1 MKKNR
6 RPSFFSTGLTLVEM
20 LVALLIGV
28 ILMLALVSLFNQSTR
43 QTAQLEARGYVA
55 EAGRYALDLLA
66 QDVRQAGSWGCLGTD
81 FDMTDAALT
90 FPERYWNHGVKVF
103 HPSVAASWNHL
114 PEIVRQV
121 AVADQSLL
129 FISGARDTG
138 VRLTGRNHGR
148 LTGQA
153 QVWKGFLTGLN
164 PGNTLLL
171 VNSQC
176 EDGIVLHLDQFTSG
190 DEDEEDSLQVDLPED
205 EWPEW
210 LGQTIGQDQI
220 NQDRGSQVYRIESRL
235 YFIGEHAGSRWLMR
249 WQAGAAQVE
258 PLVEGIEQLFFLL
271 GQKKSQRL
279 ASYIYEQYTEDSPI
293 TSWTEADWQQVG
305 ALQVNLLV
313 AAPQV
318 IAGVNHSPIV
328 FRPNSPAVSLPGRE
342 ASVYRMTT
350 ALRGRLAR

>member
-1 MKKNR
+1 MKKIR
-6 RPSFFSTGLTLVEM
+6 RPPFFSTGLTLVEM

-66 QDVRQAGSWGCLGTD
+66 QDIRQAGSWGCLGTD
-81 FDMTDAALT
+81 FDATDGVSD
-90 FPERYWNHGVKVF
+90 FPERYWSHGVKVF

-114 PEIVRQV
+114 PEVVRQV

-129 FISGARDTG
+129 LISGARDAG
-138 VRLTGRNHGR
+138 ARLTGRNNGR
-148 LTGQA
+148 LTGPA
-153 QVWKGFLTGLN
+153 QVWEGFLTGLN
-164 PGNTLLL
+164 PGNSLLL

-176 EDGIVLHLDQFTSG
+176 EEGVVLRLDQLTSG
-190 DEDEEDSLQVDLPED
+190 AGEVSLQVNQPED

-235 YFIGEHAGSRWLMR
+235 YFIGELAGSRWLMR

-271 GQKKSQRL
+271 GQKNTQGL
-279 ASYIYEQYTEDSPI
+279 ASYIYEQDAGISPI
-293 TSWTEADWQQVG
+293 TNWSEADWQQVG
-305 ALQVNLLV
+305 ALRVSLLA
-313 AAPQV
+313 AAPQI

-328 FRPNSPAVSLPGRE
+328 FRPNTPAVVVPNRE
-342 ASVYRMTT
+342 ASTYSLTA